1 MIYLHGGPLDG
12 GTRVETWTQPE
23 FLFEQWPRPYAPVQ
37 WRVELDRAFIH
48 LYKRV
53 DMPTRYVYCGV
64 QAVHKEVV

>member
-1 MIYLHGGPLDG
+1 MTIQYHGGPCDG
-12 GTRVETWTQPE
+12 TDRFATSPQPE
-23 FLFEQWPRPYAPVQ
+23 FLFEQWPRPNAATCTVQ
-37 WRVELDRAFIH
+37 VEKHIH